1 LLAIVIAASSCKKS
15 LPENVEEPISRQEI
29 VEWFEGYRQKMPG
42 APEPVW
48 SSAKKTFD
56 KDLMVVRIPLESGGG
71 EIFFGKKLYGNNLEV
86 KFYRQVGTFDSIS
99 KNFSGYS
106 ETIDMGNYAYH
117 KLDFINGVKVKELR
131 SKSVNLS
138 DDTKSGTT
146 TFDDRPSWLSAF
158 WDCLKLYI
166 LSVPKWDSKENEW
179 KCSCFCS
186 DGSSP
191 KKLEDPL
198 SPGGGF
204 IFPPTFFIPPTN
216 LIPPRVWEPFPINP
230 GGVGSGGGI
239 GGGNSNGTFYDPS
252 NPFNDLANPIHASD
266 DVIIENGVSISD
278 VVDVPTNPKKIAQ
291 TQKRGNIED
300 MQHGSFG
307 DPTGIKPAALLRL
320 SDAQLF
326 QKMNNLFQSC
336 TVFDNDLS
344 MVGDAMIQKFQNK
357 TGGQYIN
364 NNLNFKVSQSNA
376 LINFAKQFGLLLN
389 KRLQSTGGDIN
400 QVALIEMGNVR
411 PIFNGLYNKF
421 NGLQILI
428 NDTEY
433 TDIQLDNFEIDGFGN
448 WSADITITI
457 HDHFGLDRN
466 DALNYQQFH
475 EGFPSWWLLQHTR
488 DYIPFETIVIVRKK
502 ISSTI

>member
-106 ETIDMGNYAYH
+106 ETIDMGNYEYH

-204 IFPPTFFIPPTN
+204 IFPPTFFFPPTN
-216 LIPPRVWEPFPINP
+216 LIPPRVWDPFPINP
-230 GGVGSGGGI
+230 GGVGPGGSGLSFGTSSYSAFNRTDIDYGTGDDNNNTRGNYDNTSYSDYDDQTQPWPIIQNVIPISDFVGWDRDSHPSWECMDYAKAQIAKKGYAISNYFDAGQTIQIYTAANGFNKSAAKNAVGYLISALQRGI
-239 GGGNSNGTFYDPS
+239 PVIVGVDDQPGSPNPNTDNTTDHFIVIVGTGIDINGTYFTFYDNASFYPTQGASINNKLYYNPS
-252 NPFNDLANPIHASD
+252 NGLITGKSQTAYAND
-266 DVIIENGVSISD
+266 
-278 VVDVPTNPKKIAQ
+278 PK
-291 TQKRGNIED
+291 
-300 MQHGSFG
+300 
-307 DPTGIKPAALLRL
+307 
-320 SDAQLF
+320 
-326 QKMNNLFQSC
+326 
-336 TVFDNDLS
+336 
-344 MVGDAMIQKFQNK
+344 
-357 TGGQYIN
+357 
-364 NNLNFKVSQSNA
+364 
-376 LINFAKQFGLLLN
+376 
-389 KRLQSTGGDIN
+389 
-400 QVALIEMGNVR
+400 
-411 PIFNGLYNKF
+411 LY
-421 NGLQILI
+421 
-428 NDTEY
+428 
-433 TDIQLDNFEIDGFGN
+433 
-448 WSADITITI
+448 
-457 HDHFGLDRN
+457 
-466 DALNYQQFH
+466 
-475 EGFPSWWLLQHTR
+475 
-488 DYIPFETIVIVRKK
+488 DYIVTQIRKSK
-502 ISSTI
+502 SK